1 MDNGTL
7 FLIIFLGI
15 PIGIG
20 LLIGIIGIVTAITSV
35 EREYDATNK
44 LSPEQ
49 RRQIKEREKREAQE
63 YRKVKKQF
71 GWNDKY
77 GECYVSN
84 DIGKILWVKNGRWI
98 LFNAND
104 VIAYNVIER
113 KHNETSHNG
122 LGRAIVGG
130 AIAGPIGA
138 IVGAGTG
145 FHSGDVIERLGVVF
159 TTKNGSRYEI
169 LEYEGNGRA
178 EKMESEIRRHNRLVR
193 TFDEILNGKIN

>member
-1 MDNGTL
+1 MDDGTL

-77 GECYVSN
+77 GLCP
-84 DIGKILWVKNGRWI
+84 
-98 LFNAND
+98 
-104 VIAYNVIER
+104 YNWC
-113 KHNETSHNG
+113 K
-122 LGRAIVGG
+122 
-130 AIAGPIGA
+130 
-138 IVGAGTG
+138 
-145 FHSGDVIERLGVVF
+145 F
-159 TTKNGSRYEI
+159 
-169 LEYEGNGRA
+169 
-178 EKMESEIRRHNRLVR
+178 
-193 TFDEILNGKIN
+193 